1 MGKSRVVIATVVATL
16 ASASVLAA
24 VAEWKP
30 EKPIEIIV
38 GTGVGGG
45 QDKSARTV
53 QRILQEKKLVEQPVT
68 VVNKPGG
75 GGAVGYT
82 YLNQHAGQGHILY
95 VGNPTLLTNHIA
107 GRSPVNYTHVTPL
120 AILLSE
126 SVAVTVKAVHDAPG
140 TQVAPGRLLV
150 ELEIPRE
157 AGA

>member
-1 MGKSRVVIATVVATL
+1 MAKSCVVIVTVVATL

-24 VAEWKP
+24 AAEWKP
-30 EKPIEIIV
+30 DKPIEIIV

-82 YLNQHAGQGHILY
+82 YLNQHEI
-95 VGNPTLLTNHIA
+95 
-107 GRSPVNYTHVTPL
+107 GRAHV
-120 AILLSE
+120 
-126 SVAVTVKAVHDAPG
+126 
-140 TQVAPGRLLV
+140 
-150 ELEIPRE
+150 
-157 AGA
+157 